1 MPHHFNENYR
11 LQDLLRYHVVDTP
24 PEQEYD
30 DLVKLAAYICQVP
43 TALISMVDRDRQ
55 WFKAK
60 VGLDTCETPRSVAL
74 CAHAIL
80 QPDQILMVPDAT
92 KDPRF
97 RDNPLVVESPKIRFY
112 AGYPLVTPRGTALG
126 TLCVIDY
133 QPRQLST
140 DQLDALAMLGR
151 QVVSLLEMRLALQT
165 ENHLQ
170 KFKTRLITLIA
181 HEFRTPLGIILSSAG
196 ILEDYGQKLNE
207 DVRNKHHKRIQSSIT
222 AITRLIDEAITLD
235 ELEHG
240 KTTPTLEWCD
250 AQQICEDLVTVIGQT
265 YGRKAIYLKTP
276 AVEMSPIYTD
286 GHILQH
292 VMLALLTEAVQHSRH
307 NSPIYLNLTLE
318 ADHLVLQIEDQGLG
332 IPSPDSQH
340 PLPPVVPDSA
350 GNLAG
355 TGLGI
360 GHGQRLA
367 TLMGWQLTVH
377 GEFGQG
383 TTVEIQIPLTGSM
396 PSALP

>member
-1 MPHHFNENYR
+1 MPHPSDENHR
-11 LQDLLRYHVVDTP
+11 FQDLLRYQILDTP

-30 DLVKLAAYICQVP
+30 DLVKLAAHVCQVP
-43 TALISMVDRDRQ
+43 IALISIVDCDRQ

-60 VGLDTCETPRSVAL
+60 VGLDTCETSRSVAF

-80 QPDQILMVPDAT
+80 RPDQILIVPDTT

-97 RDNPLVVESPKIRFY
+97 RGNPLVVDNPKFRFY
-112 AGYPLVTPRGTALG
+112 AGCPLVTPRGTALG

-133 QPRQLST
+133 RPRRLLT
-140 DQLDALAMLGR
+140 AQLDALAMLGR

-170 KFKTRLITLIA
+170 QFKTRLITLIA
-181 HEFRTPLGIILSSAG
+181 HEFRTPLGVISSSAG
-196 ILEDYGQKLNE
+196 ILEDYGQKLDE
-207 DVRNKHHKRIQSSIT
+207 EARSKHHKRIQSSI
-222 AITRLIDEAITLD
+222 ADITRLIDEAITLD

-240 KTTPTLEWCD
+240 KIMPALEWCD
-250 AQQICEDLVTVIGQT
+250 AQQICQDLITVIGQT
-265 YGRKAIYLKTP
+265 YGHKAIYLNAP
-276 AVEMSPIYTD
+276 DVETLPIYTD

-292 VMLALLTEAVQHSRH
+292 VVLALLTKAVQHSSR

-318 ADHLVLQIEDQGLG
+318 NDHLTLQIEDQGLG
-332 IPSPDSQH
+332 MPSPDSQH

-355 TGLGI
+355 TGLGA
-360 GHGQRLA
+360 GHSHRLA

-377 GEFGQG
+377 GEFGQD
-383 TTVEIQIPLTGSM
+383 TTVEIRIPLTSAM
-396 PSALP
+396 PSAL